1 MRIHD
6 NFQIP
11 VIQIADR
18 PADGIIGSA
27 ASTIDISSGIA
38 INQTTSGR
46 NLSLTIPTDGMDGMK
61 VTVINTGTVSFQMF
75 FCNIQPNSSK
85 DFIYSNGSWKIEAD
99 NTIGWRDV
107 RSTNLNPQ
115 DYNGGLFWEFKQSA
129 SIGLAST
136 LPTVSTYVGLL
147 TMRSYSTG
155 ADLSGGTVRQEATS
169 DSGIKYFRL
178 STSGTTWSVWRE
190 RVDLIAPA
198 APIITIGGG
207 TITIS
212 SQNVQSIIVDPQ
224 SVTYQIQV
232 NTNQLARTSVWDRLT
247 VPLITGFQTPIIN
260 TNGCYRSAGSPTGL
274 PLAPCFNHEYGVW
287 SPTIIYIGGVTENVA
302 CQRTINITIRYV
314 KN

>member
-18 PADGIIGSA
+18 PSDGIIGSA

-46 NLSLTIPTDGMDGMK
+46 NLSLTIPTDSMDGMK
-61 VTVINTGTVSFQMF
+61 VTVINIGTVSFQMF

-129 SIGLAST
+129 SIGLAPT
-136 LPTVSTYVGLL
+136 LPNVSTYVGLL

-169 DSGIKYFRL
+169 DTGIKYFRL
-178 STSGTTWSVWRE
+178 STSGTAWSVWRE
-190 RVDLIAPA
+190 TVRITAPPTPVLTVATGAVTIGSQNLQNVVTDISSVSYQMQINVNQLVRTGAWDALTIPLIAGFQQ
-198 APIITIGGG
+198 PIT
-207 TITIS
+207 
-212 SQNVQSIIVDPQ
+212 
-224 SVTYQIQV
+224 QV
-232 NTNQLARTSVWDRLT
+232 NSV
-247 VPLITGFQTPIIN
+247 
-260 TNGCYRSAGSPTGL
+260 YRSGGSPAGY
-274 PLAPCFNHEYGVW
+274 PPAPCFNMECGMYNVQTLYIAGV
-287 SPTIIYIGGVTENVA
+287 VENVA